1 MKSIEPGESLVWQ
14 DVWDMTDKEGNKAAE
29 GNYKATIKIL
39 VIHEEGEKP
48 IPEEQLTKVIE
59 FTI

>member
-1 MKSIEPGESLVWQ
+1 MAFYLFILWQ
-14 DVWDMTDKEGNKAAE
+14 GVWDMTDKEGNKVSE
-29 GNYKATIKIL
+29 GKYKATIKIL

-48 IPEEQLTKVIE
+48 IPEEQLTKEIE